1 MICPFEGEYVKAHLE
16 KRMTK
21 RKEKFLIKF
30 IGGNNLVLKHKSKI
44 QTIKKTSCRKVVLLI
59 LMLVFCCHSTLAQT
73 TQSLNQANAVNS
85 TWKDELY
92 QGHLVVSDW
101 FNGFTESVDYFLTG
115 REVVHRDK
123 PSEIRLQSLSS
134 SKEGSDFNQSFS
146 LGFRPRLHA
155 LEENF
160 YLTFTSYNDV
170 DENHQAG
177 QKLVRQSPLQENYGA
192 TVGFFQKFSFIRV
205 DFQPRIEFKNS
216 LQISHSLNFE
226 TVLDLKNFLLNP
238 RFQLFA
244 SATQGTGVFHALN
257 FRFNLSENNAL
268 SFLNEFEYLDKVHKY
283 SVSNGVVWGQRL
295 NDTSGLSYGFMF
307 YSTNQPSYHL
317 DKYIPSVSW
326 NHLIYKKLLDY
337 EFTPYLEFS
346 KEHEFKGSAGINLN
360 FNLTF

>member
-1 MICPFEGEYVKAHLE
+1 
-16 KRMTK
+16 
-21 RKEKFLIKF
+21 
-30 IGGNNLVLKHKSKI
+30 LVLKHKSKI
-44 QTIKKTSCRKVVLLI
+44 QTIKKTGCFEFVLLI
-59 LMLVFCCHSTLAQT
+59 LVLILSSQASLAQV
-73 TQSLNQANAVNS
+73 TQNLNQSNS
-85 TWKDELY
+85 ENINWKDDLY

-101 FNGFTESVDYFLTG
+101 FNGITESVDYFLTG

-134 SKEGSDFNQSFS
+134 TKESSNFNQSFS

-177 QKLVRQSPLQENYGA
+177 QKLVRQSPIQENYGA

-216 LQISHSLNFE
+216 LQISHALNFE
-226 TVLDLKNFLLNP
+226 TVLDLKGFLLNP

-244 SATQGTGVFHALN
+244 SATEGTGVFHALN
-257 FRFNLSENNAL
+257 FRFNLSEYNSL
-268 SFLNEFEYLDKVHKY
+268 SFLNEFEYLDKIHKY
-283 SVSNGVVWGQRL
+283 SVSNGAVWGQRL
-295 NDTSGLSYGFMF
+295 NDSSGLSYGLMF
-307 YSTNQPSYHL
+307 YSNNQPSYHL
-317 DKYIPSVSW
+317 DKYIPSISW

-346 KEHEFKGSAGINLN
+346 KEREFKGAAGINLN

>member
-1 MICPFEGEYVKAHLE
+1 
-16 KRMTK
+16 MTK
-21 RKEKFLIKF
+21 RKEKLLIKF
-30 IGGNNLVLKHKSKI
+30 IGDNNLVLKHRSKI
-44 QTIKKTSCRKVVLLI
+44 QTIKKTSRFEFVTLI
-59 LMLVFCCHSTLAQT
+59 LILVFYSQSSLAQT
-73 TQSLNQANAVNS
+73 TESLNPSNS
-85 TWKDELY
+85 EKKNWKDELY

-101 FNGFTESVDYFLTG
+101 FNGVTESVDYFLTG

-123 PSEIRLQSLSS
+123 PSEIRLQSLSATQ
-134 SKEGSDFNQSFS
+134 EGNNFNQSFS

-226 TVLDLKNFLLNP
+226 TVLDLKDFLINP

-244 SATQGTGVFHALN
+244 SATQGTGIFQAFN
-257 FRFNLSENNAL
+257 FRFNLSEHNAL
-268 SFLNEFEYLDKVHKY
+268 SFLNECEYLDKSHKY
-283 SVSNGVVWGQRL
+283 SVSNGVVWAQRL
-295 NDTSGLSYGFMF
+295 NDTSGLSYGLMF
-307 YSTNQPSYHL
+307 YSNNQPSYHL

-337 EFTPYLEFS
+337 EFTPYIEFS
-346 KEHEFKGSAGINLN
+346 KEREFKGSVGINLN